1 MNYEFSVIIP
11 TYNNIEYLKR
21 ALHSLELQTSKNF
34 ETIVII
40 DGSSDGTL
48 EFLNKYKKNN
58 INLKYLYT
66 EPSGGP
72 AKPRNLGI
80 NISSG
85 KWICF
90 LDADDEWDKKKIE
103 YLNEVIN
110 KVDCDLIYHLEILK
124 NETLTKVI
132 NKKIYKKDLYLNL
145 LLNGNIC
152 STSATVVK
160 SNFIKKNNIMFLEN
174 KRFISVEDYGF
185 WLDIARHDGKF
196 FFSIK
201 HWEYIILMKKV

>member
-48 EFLNKYKKNN
+48 EFLNKYKKY

-90 LDADDEWDKKKIE
+90 
-103 YLNEVIN
+103 
-110 KVDCDLIYHLEILK
+110 
-124 NETLTKVI
+124 
-132 NKKIYKKDLYLNL
+132 
-145 LLNGNIC
+145 
-152 STSATVVK
+152 
-160 SNFIKKNNIMFLEN
+160 
-174 KRFISVEDYGF
+174 
-185 WLDIARHDGKF
+185 
-196 FFSIK
+196 
-201 HWEYIILMKKV
+201 